1 MSPPAE
7 SPVARLPVARPPVTE
22 LNVGY
27 YAHHHG
33 AGHVTRALA
42 IAAAFDG
49 PLTLFGSRLP
59 ERVALPNVQLCPLPP
74 DVAAGVEGEAFAC
87 LHYAPLGVAG
97 LRERMGLLV
106 DWFRRAWPCLL
117 VVDVSVEVA
126 LLARLCGVP
135 TIYLR
140 QRGSRFDAAHEL
152 AYASAS
158 RLLAPYP
165 DCLEEPGTPA
175 AWRAKTCYAGSLS
188 RYAGHGP
195 DRGRE
200 PGTVTVI
207 AGHGG
212 TAFSRARLVAAARAC
227 PAWHWTV
234 LGPVLDDAIEAP
246 ANLTFLGSVADPA
259 PWLTRAELVV
269 GSAGDSLVAELADLR
284 CRFLCLPDARPFDE
298 QLSTGRLLAAQDL
311 AITCESWPADEDWPG
326 LLARARELDP
336 ERWAAVSDGE
346 GARRAAACIRQ
357 VAHEVLA

>member
-1 MSPPAE
+1 M
-7 SPVARLPVARPPVTE
+7 ARPPVAE
-22 LNVGY
+22 LNIGY

-59 ERVALPNVQLCPLPP
+59 ESVDLPNVQLCPLPA
-74 DVAAGVEGEAFAC
+74 DVAPGVEGEAFAC
-87 LHYAPLGVAG
+87 LHYAPLGVEG
-97 LRERMGLLV
+97 LRERMGALV

-165 DCLEEPGTPA
+165 ECLEEPGTPA
-175 AWRAKTCYAGSLS
+175 PWRAKTCYAGSLS
-188 RYAGHGP
+188 RYAGQP
-195 DRGRE
+195 RAAQCESR
-200 PGTVTVI
+200 TVTVI

-212 TAFSRARLVAAARAC
+212 TAFSRGRLAAAARAC
-227 PAWHWTV
+227 PDWRWTV
-234 LGPVLDDAIEAP
+234 LGPVADDATAVP
-246 ANLTFLGSVADPA
+246 ANLAFAGSVADPA
-259 PWLTRAELVV
+259 PWLTRAEVVV
-269 GSAGDSLVAELADLR
+269 GSAGDSLVAELAELR
-284 CRFLCLPDARPFDE
+284 CRFVCLPDARPFDE
-298 QLSTGRLLAAQDL
+298 QLSTGRLLAAQGL
-311 AITCESWPADEDWPG
+311 AITRETWPAEGDWPG
-326 LLARARELDP
+326 LLSAARQLDP
-336 ERWAAVSDGE
+336 QRWNRVSDGE
-346 GARRAAACIRQ
+346 GARRAAACIQ
-357 VAHEVLA
+357 AVAREVLA

>member
-1 MSPPAE
+1 MAK
-7 SPVARLPVARPPVTE
+7 
-22 LNVGY
+22 LNIGY

-59 ERVALPNVQLCPLPP
+59 ERVDLPNVQLCPLPA
-74 DVAAGVEGEAFAC
+74 DVAPGVEGEAFAC

-152 AYASAS
+152 AYACAS

-165 DCLEEPGTPA
+165 ECLEEPGTPDT
-175 AWRAKTCYAGSLS
+175 WRAKTCYAGSLS
-188 RYAGHGP
+188 RYAGQVP
-195 DRGRE
+195 AIARE

-227 PAWHWTV
+227 PDWHWSV
-234 LGPVLDDAIEAP
+234 LGPITGDATQAP
-246 ANLTFLGSVADPA
+246 GNLTFAGSVVDPA
-259 PWLTRAELVV
+259 PWLASAEVVV
-269 GSAGDSLVAELADLR
+269 GSAGDSLVAELTDLR
-284 CRFLCLPDARPFDE
+284 CRFLCVPDARPFDE
-298 QLSTGRLLAAQDL
+298 QLSTARLLAAQGL
-311 AITCESWPADEDWPG
+311 AVTRERWPADQDWPG
-326 LLARARELDP
+326 LLVQARELDP

-346 GARRAAACIRQ
+346 GARRAAACIQQ
-357 VAHEVLA
+357 VAHQVLA

>member
-1 MSPPAE
+1 MSPPAGW
-7 SPVARLPVARPPVTE
+7 PVAE
-22 LNVGY
+22 LNIGY

-59 ERVALPNVQLCPLPP
+59 AHVDLPNVQRCPLPA
-74 DVAAGVEGEAFAC
+74 DVTPGVAGESFAC
-87 LHYAPLGVAG
+87 LHYAPLAVDG

-165 DCLEEPGTPA
+165 ESLEEPATPA
-175 AWRAKTCYAGSLS
+175 LWRAKTCYAGSLS
-188 RYAGHGP
+188 RYAGQGL
-195 DRGRE
+195 DSVRE

-212 TAFSRARLVAAARAC
+212 TAFNRARLVAAARAC
-227 PAWHWTV
+227 PDWHWTV
-234 LGPVLDDAIEAP
+234 LGPVAQDATPAP
-246 ANLTFLGSVADPA
+246 ANLSFLGSVADPA

-298 QLSTGRLLAAQDL
+298 QLSTGRLLAAQGL
-311 AITCESWPADEDWPG
+311 AITCETWPADGDWPG
-326 LLARARELDP
+326 LLTKARGLDP
-336 ERWAAVSDGE
+336 QRWAAVSDGE
-346 GARRAAACIRQ
+346 GARRAAACIHA
-357 VAHEVLA
+357 VAREVLA

>member
-1 MSPPAE
+1 VAE
-7 SPVARLPVARPPVTE
+7 LSI
-22 LNVGY
+22 GY

-59 ERVALPNVQLCPLPP
+59 ERVDLPNVQLCPLPA
-74 DVAAGVEGEAFAC
+74 DVAPGVDGEAFAC
-87 LHYAPLGVAG
+87 LHYAPLGVDG
-97 LRERMGLLV
+97 LRARMGLLV
-106 DWFRRAWPCLL
+106 DWFRHAWPCLL

-165 DCLEEPGTPA
+165 DILEEPGTPA
-175 AWRAKTCYAGSLS
+175 VWRAKTYYAGSLS

-195 DRGRE
+195 GIARE

-212 TAFSRARLVAAARAC
+212 TAFSRARLAAAARAC
-227 PAWHWTV
+227 SDWRWTV
-234 LGPVLDDAIEAP
+234 LGPITEDATPVP
-246 ANLTFLGSVADPA
+246 ANLSFAGSVADPA

-298 QLSTGRLLAAQDL
+298 QLSTGRLLAAQGL
-311 AITCESWPADEDWPG
+311 AVTCQSWPADGDWPG
-326 LLARARELDP
+326 LLLQARELAP
-336 ERWAAVSDGE
+336 ERWTQVSDGD
-346 GARRAAACIRQ
+346 GARRAAACIQ
-357 VAHEVLA
+357 TTAQEVLA

>member
-1 MSPPAE
+1 MSPLAGW
-7 SPVARLPVARPPVTE
+7 PVAE
-22 LNVGY
+22 LSIGY

-49 PLTLFGSRLP
+49 ALTLFGSRLP
-59 ERVALPNVQLCPLPP
+59 ERVELPNVQLCPLPP
-74 DVAAGVEGEAFAC
+74 DVAPGVEGEAFTC
-87 LHYAPLGVAG
+87 LHYAPLGVEG

-106 DWFRRAWPCLL
+106 DWFRQAWPCLL

-165 DCLEEPGTPA
+165 DLLEEPATPA
-175 AWRAKTCYAGSLS
+175 VWRAKTCYAGSLS
-188 RYAGHGP
+188 RYAGQRL
-195 DRGRE
+195 DSVRE
-200 PGTVTVI
+200 SGTVTVI

-212 TAFSRARLVAAARAC
+212 TAFNRARLAAAAQAC
-227 PAWHWTV
+227 PEWHWTV
-234 LGPVLDDAIEAP
+234 LGPVGDDATPAP
-246 ANLTFLGSVADPA
+246 ANLRFLGSVADPG
-259 PWLTRAELVV
+259 PWLTTAEVVV

-284 CRFLCLPDARPFDE
+284 CRFVCLPEARPFDE
-298 QLSTGRLLAAQDL
+298 QLSTGRRLAEQGL
-311 AITCESWPADEDWPG
+311 AVTCDSWPVADAWPG
-326 LLARARELDP
+326 LLARARQLDP
-336 ERWAAVSDGE
+336 ERWTLVSDGQ
-346 GARRAAACIRQ
+346 GAQRAAACIQ
-357 VAHEVLA
+357 AVAREVLA

>member
-1 MSPPAE
+1 MSPPGGW
-7 SPVARLPVARPPVTE
+7 PVAE
-22 LNVGY
+22 LNIGY

-42 IAAAFDG
+42 IAAALPG
-49 PLTLFGSRLP
+49 PITLFGSRLP
-59 ERVALPNVQLCPLPP
+59 ASVDLPQVELCHLPA
-74 DVAAGVEGEAFAC
+74 DVAPGVEGEAFAS

-152 AYASAS
+152 AYATAS

-165 DCLEEPGTPA
+165 EALEEPDTPTV
-175 AWRAKTCYAGSLS
+175 WRTKTCYAGSLS
-188 RYAGHGP
+188 RYAGQSFAVQ
-195 DRGRE
+195 RK

-212 TAFSRARLVAAARAC
+212 TAFSRARLAAAARAC
-227 PAWHWTV
+227 PDWHWMV
-234 LGPVLDDAIEAP
+234 LGPVTDDATPAP
-246 ANLTFLGSVADPA
+246 ANLTFAGNVADPA
-259 PWLTRAELVV
+259 PWLIEAEVVV
-269 GSAGDSLVAELADLR
+269 GSAGDSLVAELAELR
-284 CRFLCLPDARPFDE
+284 CRFICLPDARPFDE
-298 QLSTGRLLAAQDL
+298 QLSTGRLLAAQGL
-311 AITCESWPADEDWPG
+311 AITGETWPAEGDWPG
-326 LLARARELDP
+326 LLAAARQLDP
-336 ERWAAVSDGE
+336 QRWALVSDGE
-346 GARRAAACIRQ
+346 GASRAAACIQ
-357 VAHEVLA
+357 AVAREVLT

>member
-1 MSPPAE
+1 MA
-7 SPVARLPVARPPVTE
+7 E
-22 LNVGY
+22 LNIGY

-59 ERVALPNVQLCPLPP
+59 EQADLPNVQLCHLPV
-74 DVAAGVEGEAFAC
+74 DVAPGVEGEAFAC

-106 DWFRRAWPCLL
+106 DWFRHAWPCLL

-152 AYASAS
+152 AYACAS

-165 DCLEEPGTPA
+165 ECLEEPGTPGT
-175 AWRAKTCYAGSLS
+175 WRAKTCYAGSLS
-188 RYAGHGP
+188 RYAGQVP
-195 DRGRE
+195 AMARE

-212 TAFSRARLVAAARAC
+212 TAFSRARLAAAAQSC
-227 PAWHWTV
+227 PDWRWTV
-234 LGPVLDDAIEAP
+234 LGPIAEDATLAP
-246 ANLTFLGSVADPA
+246 VNLTFAGSVADPA
-259 PWLTRAELVV
+259 PWLASAEVVV

-284 CRFLCLPDARPFDE
+284 CRFVCLPDARPFDE
-298 QLSTGRLLAAQDL
+298 QLSTGRLLAAQGL
-311 AITCESWPADEDWPG
+311 AVTRERWPAAQDWPG
-326 LLARARELDP
+326 LLAQARHLDP
-336 ERWAAVSDGE
+336 ERWVAVSDGE
-346 GARRAAACIRQ
+346 GARRAAACIQ
-357 VAHEVLA
+357 AVAREVLA

>member
-1 MSPPAE
+1 MA
-7 SPVARLPVARPPVTE
+7 E
-22 LNVGY
+22 LNIGY

-59 ERVALPNVQLCPLPP
+59 ERVDLPNVVLCPLPP
-74 DVAAGVEGEAFAC
+74 DVAPGVEGEAFAC

-106 DWFRRAWPCLL
+106 DWFRHAWPCLL

-152 AYASAS
+152 AYATAS

-165 DCLEEPGTPA
+165 ELLEEPATPA

-188 RYAGHGP
+188 RYVGHQP
-195 DRGRE
+195 DRERE
-200 PGTVTVI
+200 PGTITVI

-227 PAWHWTV
+227 PDWRWTV
-234 LGPVLDDAIEAP
+234 LGPVRDDPAP
-246 ANLTFLGSVADPA
+246 APVNLTFAGSVADPA
-259 PWLTRAELVV
+259 PWLSRAEVVV

-284 CRFLCLPDARPFDE
+284 CRFICLPDDRPFDE
-298 QLSTGRLLAAQDL
+298 QLSTGRLLAAQGL
-311 AITCESWPADEDWPG
+311 AITCEGWPADQAWPG
-326 LLARARELDP
+326 LLVQARQLDP
-336 ERWAAVSDGE
+336 ERWTQVSDGE
-346 GARRAAACIRQ
+346 GARHAAACIRA
-357 VAHEVLA
+357 VAREVLA

>member
-1 MSPPAE
+1 MA
-7 SPVARLPVARPPVTE
+7 E
-22 LNVGY
+22 LNIGY

-49 PLTLFGSRLP
+49 PMTLFGSRLP
-59 ERVALPNVQLCPLPP
+59 ERVGLPNVQLCHLQA
-74 DVAAGVEGEAFAC
+74 DVAPGVAGEAFAC

-152 AYASAS
+152 AYACAS
-158 RLLAPYP
+158 HLLAPYP
-165 DCLEEPGTPA
+165 ERLEEPGTPDT
-175 AWRAKTCYAGSLS
+175 WRAKTCYAGSLS
-188 RYAGHGP
+188 RYAGQVP
-195 DRGRE
+195 AMVRE

-212 TAFSRARLVAAARAC
+212 TAFSRARLAAAARAC
-227 PAWHWTV
+227 PDWRWTV
-234 LGPVLDDAIEAP
+234 LGPITEDATPAP
-246 ANLTFLGSVADPA
+246 VNLSFLGSVADPA
-259 PWLTRAELVV
+259 SWLTRAELVV

-284 CRFLCLPDARPFDE
+284 CRFICLPDARPFDE
-298 QLSTGRLLAAQDL
+298 QLSTGRLLAAQGL
-311 AITCESWPADEDWPG
+311 AVTCESWPADGEWPG
-326 LLARARELDP
+326 LLLQGRQLDP
-336 ERWAAVSDGE
+336 ERWTQVNDGN
-346 GARRAAACIRQ
+346 GARRAAACIQTIAR
-357 VAHEVLA
+357 EVLA

>member
-1 MSPPAE
+1 MSPP
-7 SPVARLPVARPPVTE
+7 VGWPVARPPVAE
-22 LNVGY
+22 LNIGY

-49 PLTLFGSRLP
+49 PLTLFSSRLP
-59 ERVALPNVQLCPLPP
+59 EQVELPNVQLCPLPP
-74 DVAAGVEGEAFAC
+74 DVAPGVEGEAFAC

-158 RLLAPYP
+158 CLLAPYP
-165 DCLEEPGTPA
+165 DLLEEPATSA

-188 RYAGHGP
+188 RYAGQRL
-195 DRGRE
+195 DSVRE

-212 TAFSRARLVAAARAC
+212 TAFSRTRLIAAAHSC
-227 PAWHWTV
+227 PEWHWTV
-234 LGPVLDDAIEAP
+234 LGPVPDDATLAP
-246 ANLTFLGSVADPA
+246 ANLRFLGNVADPG
-259 PWLTRAELVV
+259 PWLATAEVVV

-284 CRFLCLPDARPFDE
+284 CRFVCLSEARPFDE
-298 QLSTGRLLAAQDL
+298 QLSTGRRLAEQAL
-311 AITCESWPADEDWPG
+311 AVTCEHWPAADAWPG
-326 LLARARELDP
+326 LLARARQLDP
-336 ERWAAVSDGE
+336 ERWTLVSDGE
-346 GARRAAACIRQ
+346 GARRAAACIQ
-357 VAHEVLA
+357 AVAREVLA

>member
-1 MSPPAE
+1 MSPLDGW
-7 SPVARLPVARPPVTE
+7 PVAELPMNE
-22 LNVGY
+22 ISIGY
-27 YAHHHG
+27 YVHHHG

-42 IAAAFDG
+42 IAAALPG

-59 ERVALPNVQLCPLPP
+59 ESVDLPQVELCHLPV
-74 DVAAGVEGEAFAC
+74 DVAPGITGEAFAC
-87 LHYAPLGVAG
+87 LHYAPLGVEG

-152 AYASAS
+152 AYATAS

-165 DCLEEPGTPA
+165 KTLEEPDTPD

-188 RYAGHGP
+188 RYAG
-195 DRGRE
+195 RTAAAQRE
-200 PGTVTVI
+200 SRTVTVI

-212 TAFSRARLVAAARAC
+212 TAFSRARLATAARAC
-227 PAWHWTV
+227 PEWHWTV
-234 LGPVLDDAIEAP
+234 LGPVVEDAAPAP
-246 ANLTFLGSVADPA
+246 ANLSFAGSVANPA
-259 PWLTRAELVV
+259 AWLARAEVVV

-284 CRFLCLPDARPFDE
+284 CRFVCLPEARPFDE
-298 QLSTGRLLAAQDL
+298 QLSTGRLLAAQGL
-311 AITCESWPADEDWPG
+311 AITCDSWPAEGDWPG
-326 LLARARELDP
+326 LLAAARQLDP
-336 ERWAAVSDGE
+336 QRWALVSDGE
-346 GARRAAACIRQ
+346 GARRAAACIQ
-357 VAHEVLA
+357 AVAREVLA

>member
-1 MSPPAE
+1 MSPP
-7 SPVARLPVARPPVTE
+7 VGWPVARPPVAE
-22 LNVGY
+22 LNIGY

-59 ERVALPNVQLCPLPP
+59 EQVELPNVQLCPLPP
-74 DVAAGVEGEAFAC
+74 DVAPGVEGEAFAC

-140 QRGSRFDAAHEL
+140 QRGNRFDAAHEL

-165 DCLEEPGTPA
+165 EHLEEPATPA
-175 AWRAKTCYAGSLS
+175 IWRAKTCYTGSLS
-188 RYAGHGP
+188 RYAGQRR
-195 DRGRE
+195 DSLRE

-227 PAWHWTV
+227 PAWRWTV
-234 LGPVLDDAIEAP
+234 LGPVAEDATVAP
-246 ANLTFLGSVADPA
+246 ANLSFLGSVANPA

-284 CRFLCLPDARPFDE
+284 CRFICLPDARPFDE
-298 QLSTGRLLAAQDL
+298 QLSTGRLLAMQGL
-311 AITCESWPADEDWPG
+311 ALTGETWPADDDWPE
-326 LLARARELDP
+326 LLARARALDP
-336 ERWAAVSDGE
+336 ERWAAVGDGE
-346 GARRAAACIRQ
+346 GARRAAACIRE
-357 VAHEVLA
+357 VAQEVLT